1 MYTSTKTIIFPTSVE
16 RMSNKKKVR
25 IAQIFILLVLFS
37 SEANAEEPKT
47 ITWENLVPKH
57 VALKN
62 PLQELELQVRLNI
75 EYIAVTRFQERTGQ
89 ISMVDPDYEF
99 ALELEQE
106 LKLKNIDFE
115 PLIKDFDKFLDA
127 IEVRNRT
134 IVTKLDGKLVRIP
147 GYALPLESTATSI
160 TEFLLVPT
168 VGACIHTPVPPANQM
183 IYVKVNDTYTI
194 HKLYEPI
201 WVIGHI
207 EIEHINTA
215 INYSDGDGDVES
227 AYVIKN
233 AKIQAY
239 QD

>member
-1 MYTSTKTIIFPTSVE
+1 
-16 RMSNKKKVR
+16 
-25 IAQIFILLVLFS
+25 
-37 SEANAEEPKT
+37 
-47 ITWENLVPKH
+47 
-57 VALKN
+57 
-62 PLQELELQVRLNI
+62 
-75 EYIAVTRFQERTGQ
+75 
-89 ISMVDPDYEF
+89 
-99 ALELEQE
+99 
-106 LKLKNIDFE
+106 
-115 PLIKDFDKFLDA
+115 
-127 IEVRNRT
+127 
-134 IVTKLDGKLVRIP
+134 
-147 GYALPLESTATSI
+147 
-160 TEFLLVPT
+160 
-168 VGACIHTPVPPANQM
+168 M